1 MEHRKE
7 AGTLPFRMQAFLGV
21 LLCVAGLFAIPG
33 KVYPNPTPTPT
44 PAGPVG
50 VYSLGQPNGAASAKV
65 LSNTNVDGISIRVG
79 WDNLEIADG
88 IYNWSFLDS
97 EIGKAAAVGK
107 KAIIRVIDGGTHMP
121 SWVMTGVTTTYT
133 FQTSNPWQ
141 PAGTFAIPVFWD
153 AYYTT
158 KKKAMIAAVGARY
171 NSNPTVTA
179 FVVGVANA
187 YNADWYVPH
196 RTIIDPPF
204 TNSEVARWLAAGYT
218 TQKLEN
224 SATGFIDAAMA
235 AFPNKTVA
243 FSINPNGTLDAN
255 PITACSAVASAER
268 AKWGNRLLVSDN
280 GLAATTPNA
289 PPPTAN
295 NEWNVWYNNRP
306 YTCAQMLWYV
316 YGDNHYRMNGGVAG
330 DPATILTKA
339 INIGVGYQN
348 RYQEIYQID
357 VINLPGVITYA
368 HSVIGH

>member
-1 MEHRKE
+1 M
-7 AGTLPFRMQAFLGV
+7 PPFLGV

-33 KVYPNPTPTPT
+33 KIYPQNPTPTPM
-44 PAGPVG
+44 PAPPIG
-50 VYSLGQPNGAASAKV
+50 VYSLGIPNRAASAKV

-107 KAIIRVIDGGTHMP
+107 KAIIRVIDGGSHMP
-121 SWVMTGVTTTYT
+121 SWVMTGVITTYT
-133 FQTSNPWQ
+133 FQTSSPWQ
-141 PAGTFAIPVFWD
+141 PAGTFTIPVFWD
-153 AYYTT
+153 AYYTS

-187 YNADWYVPH
+187 YDADWYVPH
-196 RTIIDPPF
+196 RTIIDSPF

-218 TQKLEN
+218 TQKLIN
-224 SATGFIDAAMA
+224 SATGFIDAAMV

-268 AKWGNRLLVSDN
+268 TKWGNRLLVSDN

-289 PPPTAN
+289 PPPIAN

-306 YTCAQMLWYV
+306 YTCAQMLWHV
-316 YGDNHYRMNGGVAG
+316 YGDTHYYMNGGVAG